1 MSFEKQLDDE
11 KITVE
16 KKSLLSLE
24 TIILEEHWK

>member
-24 TIILEEHWK
+24 AIILEEHWK